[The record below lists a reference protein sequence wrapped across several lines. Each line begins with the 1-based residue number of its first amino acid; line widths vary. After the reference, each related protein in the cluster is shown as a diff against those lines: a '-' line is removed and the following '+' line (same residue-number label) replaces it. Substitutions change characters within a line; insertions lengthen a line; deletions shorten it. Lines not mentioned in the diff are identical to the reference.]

1 MAGEAAL
8 DALRPRT
15 ARRAVTPRR
24 ERALVR
30 AAQRGDAAALEALFR
45 AHWPTA
51 YRAAWFVVRDAQAA
65 EDIAQEA
72 FLAAVAAL
80 DRFDRRRPLAPW
92 LRTIVA
98 RRAIDALRARKLRRE
113 VGDTALD
120 VLPAAEPAPPV
131 GDLGDALA
139 ALPDDQRA
147 VVVLRHVL
155 ELTPS
160 EIAELLDLPRGT
172 VNSRLRRGL
181 DALEPWARRA
191 RDPAPPPGGAP

>member
-1 MAGEAAL
+1 MASQAAL
-8 DALRPRT
+8 DGLRPRAT
-15 ARRAVTPRR
+15 RRAVTPRR

-45 AHWPTA
+45 AHWPAA
-51 YRAAWFVVRDAQAA
+51 YRAAWFVVRDEQTA

-72 FLAAVAAL
+72 FLAAIAAL

-98 RRAIDALRARKLRRE
+98 RRAIDALRARNLRRE
-113 VGDTALD
+113 VGDAALD
-120 VLPAAEPAPPV
+120 TLAAADAPPAAPDE
-131 GDLGDALA
+131 GDLAEALA
-139 ALPDDQRA
+139 GLPDDQRT

-155 ELTPS
+155 ELTPG
-160 EIAELLDLPRGT
+160 EISELLGLPRGT

-181 DALEPWARRA
+181 DALESWGRSAR
-191 RDPAPPPGGAP
+191 

>member
-1 MAGEAAL
+1 MAGEIAL
-8 DALRPRT
+8 DGLRPRT
-15 ARRAVTPRR
+15 RRPVTPRR

-45 AHWPTA
+45 AHWPAA
-51 YRAAWFVVRDAQAA
+51 YRAAWFVIRDEQAA

-98 RRAIDALRARKLRRE
+98 RRAIDALRTRNLRRE
-113 VGDTALD
+113 VGDAPLAA
-120 VLPAAEPAPPV
+120 LPAGEAAPPA
-131 GDLGDALA
+131 GDLSAALA
-139 ALPDDQRA
+139 ALPDDQRTA
-147 VVVLRHVL
+147 VVLRYVL
-155 ELTPS
+155 ELTPG
-160 EIAELLDLPRGT
+160 EIAGLLDVPRGT

-181 DALEPWARRA
+181 DALEPWAKGA
-191 RDPAPPPGGAP
+191 RG

>member
-1 MAGEAAL
+1 MASQVVL
-8 DALRPRT
+8 DALRPVR
-15 ARRAVTPRR
+15 RRAVTPRR

-30 AAQRGDAAALEALFR
+30 AAQRGDAAAVEALFR
-45 AHWPTA
+45 AHWPAA
-51 YRAAWFVVRDAQAA
+51 YRAAWFVVRDEQAA

-92 LRTIVA
+92 LKTIVA
-98 RRAIDALRARKLRRE
+98 RRAIDALRARNVRRE
-113 VGDTALD
+113 VGDAALE
-120 VLPAAEPAPPV
+120 VLPAPERAEDS

-139 ALPDDQRA
+139 TLPDDQRT

-155 ELTPS
+155 ELTPG
-160 EIAELLDLPRGT
+160 EIARLIDVPRGT

-181 DALEPWARRA
+181 DALEQWAEGA
-191 RDPAPPPGGAP
+191 R

>member
-1 MAGEAAL
+1 MASEAAL
-8 DALRPRT
+8 DVVRPR
-15 ARRAVTPRR
+15 AAPRAVTPRR

-45 AHWPTA
+45 AHWPAA

-98 RRAIDALRARKLRRE
+98 RRAIDALRARSLRRE
-113 VGDTALD
+113 VGDAPLAA
-120 VLPAAEPAPPV
+120 LPAAEAVAAVP
-131 GDLGDALA
+131 DTDELGEALA
-139 ALPDDQRA
+139 ALPDDQRT

-155 ELTPS
+155 ELTPG
-160 EIAELLDLPRGT
+160 EIAELVGVPRGT

-181 DALEPWARRA
+181 DALEPWGRSAR
-191 RDPAPPPGGAP
+191 

>member
-1 MAGEAAL
+1 MAGEVVL
-8 DALRPRT
+8 DGLRPRA
-15 ARRAVTPRR
+15 ARRVVTPRR

-30 AAQRGDAAALEALFR
+30 AAQRGDEAALEALFR
-45 AHWPTA
+45 AHWPML

-98 RRAIDALRARKLRRE
+98 RRAIDALRARNLRRE
-113 VGDTALD
+113 VGD
-120 VLPAAEPAPPV
+120 AP
-131 GDLGDALA
+131 LA
-139 ALPDDQRA
+139 ALPAPEAPPPSSGDLAPALEELPDEQRT

-155 ELTPS
+155 ELTPG
-160 EIAELLDLPRGT
+160 EIADLLDLPRGT

-181 DALEPWARRA
+181 DALESWGRSAR
-191 RDPAPPPGGAP
+191 

>member
-1 MAGEAAL
+1 MAGPVAL
-8 DALRPRT
+8 DRLRPPT
-15 ARRAVTPRR
+15 SRRAVTPRR

-30 AAQRGDAAALEALFR
+30 AAQRGDAAAVEELFR
-45 AHWPTA
+45 AHWPAA

-92 LRTIVA
+92 LKTIVA
-98 RRAIDALRARKLRRE
+98 RRAIDALRARRLRRE
-113 VGDTALD
+113 VGDEALQT
-120 VLPAAEPAPPV
+120 LPAAAAPEEA
-131 GDLGDALA
+131 GDLGAALA
-139 ALPDDQRA
+139 GLPDDQRT

-155 ELTPS
+155 ELTPG
-160 EIAELLDLPRGT
+160 EIAGVLDLPRGT

-181 DALEPWARRA
+181 DALESWAEGA
-191 RDPAPPPGGAP
+191 R

>member
-1 MAGEAAL
+1 VHGMAGEVAL
-8 DALRPRT
+8 DGLRPRVGR
-15 ARRAVTPRR
+15 AAVTPRR

-30 AAQRGDAAALEALFR
+30 AAQRGDEAALEALFR
-45 AHWPTA
+45 AHWPAA

-98 RRAIDALRARKLRRE
+98 RRAIDALRARNLRRE
-113 VGDTALD
+113 VGD
-120 VLPAAEPAPPV
+120 AP
-131 GDLGDALA
+131 LAALA
-139 ALPDDQRA
+139 APPSPPPAADDLATALAELPDDQRT

-155 ELTPS
+155 ELTPG
-160 EIAELLDLPRGT
+160 EIADLLGIPRGT

-181 DALEPWARRA
+181 DALESWGRSAR
-191 RDPAPPPGGAP
+191 